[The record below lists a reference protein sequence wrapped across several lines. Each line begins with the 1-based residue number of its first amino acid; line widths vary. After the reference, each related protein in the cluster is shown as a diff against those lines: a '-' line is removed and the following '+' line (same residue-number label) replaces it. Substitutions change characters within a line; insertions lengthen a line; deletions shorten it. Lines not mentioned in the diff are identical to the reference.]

1 MLYLDQ
7 KYVFLVPP
15 GLVSYGQKWLQK
27 AFFLKYLNQ
36 YLAVEHFDFSDIN
49 QSANNT

>member
-15 GLVSYGQKWLQK
+15 SLLSYGQKWLQK
-27 AFFLKYLNQ
+27 TLKKKYWNQ